1 MRNVTSFVTLLGLAA
16 LAAGSLSCGDVVRE
30 GRSPVFLVIDSL
42 TGSRGAATP
51 GAGTTILV
59 SDVITNVTSPA
70 PCTTAAPCPT
80 IFGDTGSVVL
90 RAPLK
95 DVVNGVAPTTNNEVT
110 ITRYHVEYTRADG
123 RNTPGVDV
131 PYSFDGAATGTIPA
145 GGSLTLG
152 FDLVRNVAK
161 QESPLAQLRT
171 SPNIITSIA
180 LVTFYGRDRVGNN
193 VSVTGQIQIDFGNFG
208 DF

>member
-1 MRNVTSFVTLLGLAA
+1 MADVIFNGTDGRKPLGMAEVSLTIGGVDEEN
-16 LAAGSLSCGDVVRE
+16 LRAAGVE
-30 GRSPVFLVIDSL
+30 I
-42 TGSRGAATP
+42 AY
-51 GAGTTILV
+51 
-59 SDVITNVTSPA
+59 
-70 PCTTAAPCPT
+70 
-80 IFGDTGSVVL
+80 
-90 RAPLK
+90 
-95 DVVNGVAPTTNNEVT
+95 NEVT

-123 RNTPGVDV
+123 RNTPGADV

>member
-1 MRNVTSFVTLLGLAA
+1 
-16 LAAGSLSCGDVVRE
+16 
-30 GRSPVFLVIDSL
+30 
-42 TGSRGAATP
+42 
-51 GAGTTILV
+51 
-59 SDVITNVTSPA
+59 
-70 PCTTAAPCPT
+70 
-80 IFGDTGSVVL
+80 
-90 RAPLK
+90 
-95 DVVNGVAPTTNNEVT
+95 
-110 ITRYHVEYTRADG
+110 
-123 RNTPGVDV
+123 V

>member
-30 GRSPVFLVIDSL
+30 SRSPVFLVIDSL

-110 ITRYHVEYTRADG
+110 ITRYHVEYTRPAPTC
-123 RNTPGVDV
+123 RIHSTVRRPA
-131 PYSFDGAATGTIPA
+131 PSRPA
-145 GGSLTLG
+145 G
-152 FDLVRNVAK
+152 R
-161 QESPLAQLRT
+161 
-171 SPNIITSIA
+171 
-180 LVTFYGRDRVGNN
+180 
-193 VSVTGQIQIDFGNFG
+193 
-208 DF
+208 